1 MTRRNA
7 ALMACAG
14 ALVLWALSAP
24 LGAQDKP
31 QVKIPEAGVPQ
42 IMTIEGLFVRAA
54 YNNEGYVILGY
65 KTANYSIGEDWML
78 IETGM
83 TLREGV
89 SAEKVKRTAVSL
101 DTPDG
106 THIPLPSIEEFRQ
119 ADTQALQARS
129 KIQRD
134 SINYFP
140 PMASKPCRIGFFSD
154 VEDRAMPWDEFE
166 ISYDRACLGRMYFP
180 IPGGIK
186 YGQYWMNV
194 QLENSLIRVPFRIL
208 TKDEEKFASKN
219 YGDIRKQVK
228 EAFSPKKDKDK
239 DKNKDKDKSKD

>member
-1 MTRRNA
+1 MTRRYA
-7 ALMACAG
+7 AFAAAAG
-14 ALVLWALSAP
+14 ALVVWLLSAP
-24 LGAQDKP
+24 IGAQDKP
-31 QVKIPEAGVPQ
+31 QVKIPDAGVPQ

-89 SAEKVKRTAVSL
+89 SSEKVKRTAVSL

-106 THIPLPSIEEFRQ
+106 THIPLPTVEEFR
-119 ADTQALQARS
+119 AGDTQALQARS
-129 KIQRD
+129 TIQRD

-140 PMASKPCRIGFFSD
+140 PMASRPCRIGFFSD
-154 VEDRAMPWDEFE
+154 VQDRAMPWDEFE
-166 ISYDRACLGRMYFP
+166 ISYDRACMGRMYFK

-186 YGQYWMNV
+186 YGQHWLNV
-194 QLENSLIRVPFRIL
+194 QLEKSLIRVPFRIL
-208 TKDEEKFASKN
+208 TKDEEKLASKN
-219 YGDIRKQVK
+219 YKDIRKQVQ
-228 EAFSPKKDKDK
+228 EAFSPKKKDKDK
-239 DKNKDKDKSKD
+239 DKDKS

>member
-1 MTRRNA
+1 MTRQNA
-7 ALMACAG
+7 ALMACAVAMVG
-14 ALVLWALSAP
+14 WALSVP
-24 LGAQDKP
+24 MGAQDKPP

-65 KTANYSIGEDWML
+65 KTTNYSIGEEWML
-78 IETGM
+78 LETGM

-89 SAEKVKRTAVSL
+89 SSEKVKRDAVSL

-106 THIPLPSIEEFRQ
+106 THIPLATIEEFRQ
-119 ADTQALQARS
+119 GNTQALQARS
-129 KIQRD
+129 NVQRD

-154 VEDRAMPWDEFE
+154 VQDRAMPWDEFE
-166 ISYDRACLGRMYFP
+166 ISYDRACLGRMYFK

-186 YGQYWMNV
+186 YGQHWLNV
-194 QLENSLIRVPFRIL
+194 QLEKSLIRVPFRIL
-208 TKDEEKFASKN
+208 TKDEEKVASKH
-219 YGDIRKQVK
+219 YSDIRKQVK
-228 EAFSPKKDKDK
+228 EAFSPKKKDKDK
-239 DKNKDKDKSKD
+239 DKDKGK

>member
-1 MTRRNA
+1 
-7 ALMACAG
+7 MACTAAVLML
-14 ALVLWALSAP
+14 ALQATI
-24 LGAQDKP
+24 GAQDKP

-65 KTANYSIGEDWML
+65 KTANYSIGEEWLL

-89 SAEKVKRTAVSL
+89 SAEKVKRSAVSL

-106 THIPLPSIEEFRQ
+106 THLPLPSIEEFRQ
-119 ADTQALQARS
+119 GDTQALQARS
-129 KIQRD
+129 RIQRD

-140 PMASKPCRIGFFSD
+140 PMASRPCRIGFFSD
-154 VEDRAMPWDEFE
+154 VQDRAMPWDEFE
-166 ISYDRACLGRMYFP
+166 ISYDRACLGRMYFK

-186 YGQYWMNV
+186 YGQHWLNV
-194 QLENSLIRVPFRIL
+194 QLEKSLIRVPFRIL
-208 TKDEEKFASKN
+208 TKDEEKFAEKN

-228 EAFSPKKDKDK
+228 EAFSPKKKDKDK
-239 DKNKDKDKSKD
+239 DKGKDKGK

>member
-1 MTRRNA
+1 MNRKA
-7 ALMACAG
+7 IWQASAV
-14 ALVLWALSAP
+14 ALVAGTLSASIA
-24 LGAQDKP
+24 AQDKP

-65 KTANYSIGEDWML
+65 KTANYSIGDDWML

-89 SAEKVKRTAVSL
+89 SAQQLKREAVSL

-106 THIPLPSIEEFRQ
+106 TKVPLPTVEQFRQ

-129 KIQRD
+129 RIQRD

-140 PMASKPCRIGFFSD
+140 PMASRACRIGFFSD
-154 VEDRAMPWDEFE
+154 VQDRAMPWDEFE
-166 ISYDRACLGRMYFP
+166 ISPDRACVGRLYFKV
-180 IPGGIK
+180 PGGIK
-186 YGQYWMNV
+186 YGQYWLNV
-194 QLENSLIRVPFRIL
+194 QLEKSLIRVPFRIL
-208 TKDEEKFASKN
+208 TKEEEKFADKN

-228 EAFSPKKDKDK
+228 EAFAPKKKDKDK
-239 DKNKDKDKSKD
+239 DKD

>member
-1 MTRRNA
+1 MRSRAA
-7 ALMACAG
+7 ALLLVLAG
-14 ALVLWALSAP
+14 AAVT
-24 LGAQDKP
+24 AQDKP
-31 QVKIPEAGVPQ
+31 QVKIPQAGVPQ

-89 SAEKVKRTAVSL
+89 SAEKVKRGAVSL

-106 THIPLPSIEEFRQ
+106 TRIPLATIEEFRQ
-119 ADTQALQARS
+119 AQTQALQARS

-140 PMASKPCRIGFFSD
+140 PMASRPCRIGFFSD

-166 ISYDRACLGRMYFP
+166 ISYDRACLGRLYFKV
-180 IPGGIK
+180 PGGIA
-186 YGQYWMNV
+186 YGQHWLNV
-194 QLENSLIRVPFRIL
+194 QLEKSLIRVPFRIL
-208 TKDEEKFASKN
+208 TKDEEKLASKN
-219 YGDIRKQVK
+219 YNDIRKQVK
-228 EAFSPKKDKDK
+228 DAFKPAKKGK
-239 DKNKDKDKSKD
+239 